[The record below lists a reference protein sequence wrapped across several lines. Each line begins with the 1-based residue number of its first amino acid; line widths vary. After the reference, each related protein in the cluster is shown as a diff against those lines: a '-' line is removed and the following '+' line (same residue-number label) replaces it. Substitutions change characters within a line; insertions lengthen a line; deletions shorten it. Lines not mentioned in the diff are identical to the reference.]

1 MRWETPYLAEMQEKY
16 RSPALDTW
24 FSITANLG
32 THTFFMLFLPM
43 LYWCG
48 YTNMARP
55 MIRTLGGGVFLTGVF
70 KDMWCLPRPLS
81 PPLRRITMSK
91 MAALEYGFP
100 STHSTNA
107 VSTVVY
113 ILFYLHSLGSTV
125 QPGLRILIQALACCY
140 AVSIILGRLYCGMHG
155 FADVGFGG
163 ALGLFLSTI
172 EWQHGQWFDE
182 YIHGSFKNTI
192 TYVLTMMVLVR
203 MHPEPVDDCPCF
215 DDSVAFAGV
224 MIGIELGFWHFG
236 RSGIAWDEPCLSTV
250 PYRLNDLGL
259 LITLVRIAFGVI
271 LVLAWRH
278 VMKRV
283 LLRSLPPLFRVM
295 EKLGLALPRRFFVR
309 ATEYKKVPVQ
319 QRDDNVYPSVTEIP
333 SLLASIRHPRKSRS
347 ISIGPQS
354 EADAYETLASRDLR
368 RRETKRDPDTAKALS
383 REKTSAVTSYFSDT
397 TSASPSKKDP
407 DGHLLTPDSSDTDL
421 QKSKLETER
430 SLHTPLTPESM
441 GGSVSRRPSQIRRQD
456 EKEERE
462 MFSKLEKPRVRY
474 DVEVITKLIV
484 YAGIGWIACEGAP
497 RVFEATGLGM
507 GKAIWER

>member
-1 MRWETPYLAEMQEKY
+1 
-16 RSPALDTW
+16 
-24 FSITANLG
+24 
-32 THTFFMLFLPM
+32 
-43 LYWCG
+43 
-48 YTNMARP
+48 
-55 MIRTLGGGVFLTGVF
+55 
-70 KDMWCLPRPLS
+70 
-81 PPLRRITMSK
+81 
-91 MAALEYGFP
+91 
-100 STHSTNA
+100 
-107 VSTVVY
+107 
-113 ILFYLHSLGSTV
+113 
-125 QPGLRILIQALACCY
+125 
-140 AVSIILGRLYCGMHG
+140 MHG

-192 TYVLTMMVLVR
+192 TYVLTMLVLVR

-224 MIGIELGFWHFG
+224 MIGIELGSWHFG

-383 REKTSAVTSYFSDT
+383 REKTSAVTSYFSDA
-397 TSASPSKKDP
+397 TSASPSRNDT

-441 GGSVSRRPSQIRRQD
+441 SGSVSRRPSQIRRQD

-497 RVFEATGLGM
+497 LVFEATGLGM
-507 GKAIWER
+507 GKAIWGR